1 MSNQPIILP
10 AVVKYEAREPK
21 QTTRGPRINVKVT
34 LEDGTEAQI
43 WGDPNSPIA
52 EWKRGQRVNIR
63 KNGQYFDPAPGTPS
77 ASQETTPQA
86 PQKPQADV
94 STPEAVEALQKR
106 SATLTSLYLDIYARL
121 IEGDPEK
128 PFASGINKEDLS
140 SAAATIFIQVCR
152 G

>member
-1 MSNQPIILP
+1 MNNQPIILP

-43 WGDPNSPIA
+43 WGDPDSPIA
-52 EWKRGQRVNIR
+52 DWKRGQRVNVR
-63 KNGQYFDPAPGTPS
+63 KNGQYFDPAPGTPG

-86 PQKPQADV
+86 TQKPVADI
-94 STPEAVEALQKR
+94 SSPEAVESLQKR
-106 SATLTSLYLDIYARL
+106 AHTLTGLYIAIYHKL
-121 IEGDPEK
+121 LEGDESK
-128 PFASGINKEDLS
+128 PFDGGIHKEDLS